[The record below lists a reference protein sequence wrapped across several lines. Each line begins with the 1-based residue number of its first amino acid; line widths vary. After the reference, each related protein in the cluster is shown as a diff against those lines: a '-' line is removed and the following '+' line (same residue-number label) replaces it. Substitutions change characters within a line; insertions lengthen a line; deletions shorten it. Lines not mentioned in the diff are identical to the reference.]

1 MTVDVSSAISPALK
15 SGREVPLGEIL
26 GHHAGISP
34 RAPALTVDDTTLSYE
49 ALEARANRR
58 ARAFAA
64 YGVARGDFVT
74 VALPNGMAFY
84 ETTFALWKLGAVPNV
99 VAPKLPDAE
108 LGAIVT
114 LVDPKLIIGID
125 PIRAN
130 GLPTLPATFTPDDA
144 TSGERYPSEVSPY
157 WKAMTSGGSTGRPKV
172 IVDHMPGMW
181 DPATTSAG
189 QILGDTLLNPGPLY
203 HNAPFSCMHFGLFGG
218 GHIIDMKKFD
228 AELALSLIDAHRVGW
243 INLVPTMMHRIMA
256 LPQEVRARY
265 SMESLRVVFHMA
277 APCAIWLK
285 RAWID
290 WLGPERIFEL
300 YGGTERQ
307 GATIITGQEWL
318 ERPGSVGRV
327 QPGARMRV
335 LRDDG
340 SDCAPGE
347 VGEVYFLPDAGR
359 NASYHYIGAEA
370 KATGEWESLGDLG
383 YVDEAGYLFLSDRRT
398 DLILSGGANIYPAE
412 VEAALEL
419 HPAVACAVVVGLPD
433 IDLGQHVHAIIEL
446 HKGMT
451 LDAAEVT
458 AHVKKKIAP
467 YKVPRTVEFV
477 QARLR
482 DDAGKVRRRALRDA
496 RLSEP

>member
-1 MTVDVSSAISPALK
+1 MTVDVSSAISPASK
-15 SGREVPLGEIL
+15 SGREIPLGEIL
-26 GHHAGISP
+26 AHHARIL
-34 RAPALTVDDTTLSYE
+34 RQAPALTIGDTSLSYE
-49 ALEARANRR
+49 ELEARANRR

-64 YGVARGDFVT
+64 RGVTRGDFVT
-74 VALPNGMAFY
+74 VALPNGALFY
-84 ETTFALWKLGAVPNV
+84 ETTFALWKLGAVPNI

-108 LGAIVT
+108 LGAIVS

-125 PIRAN
+125 AARAN
-130 GLPTLPATFTPDDA
+130 GRLTLPATFTPEDL
-144 TSGERYPSEVSPY
+144 TNGESFASEVSPY

-181 DPATTSAG
+181 DPAATSAG
-189 QILGDTLLNPGPLY
+189 QILGDILLNPGPLY

-218 GHIIDMKKFD
+218 GHVIDMKKFD
-228 AELALSLIDAHRVGW
+228 AELALSLIDTHRVGW

-256 LPQEVRARY
+256 LPLDVRARY
-265 SMESLRVVFHMA
+265 SMKSLRVVFHMA
-277 APCAIWLK
+277 APCAAWLK

-327 QPGARMRV
+327 QVGARMRV

-340 SDCAPGE
+340 NDCAPGE
-347 VGEVYFLPDAGR
+347 VGEIYFLPDAGR

-370 KATGEWESLGDLG
+370 KAKGEWESLGDLG
-383 YVDEAGYLFLSDRRT
+383 YVDEDGYLFLSDRRT
-398 DLILSGGANIYPAE
+398 DLILCGGANIYPAE

-433 IDLGQHVHAIIEL
+433 VDLGQRVHAIVEL
-446 HKGMT
+446 HQGTT
-451 LDAAEVT
+451 LDAADLV
-458 AHVKKKIAP
+458 AHAKRQLAP

-477 QARLR
+477 QTRLR
-482 DDAGKVRRRALRDA
+482 DDAGKVRRSALRDA
-496 RLSEP
+496 RV